1 MSASRRGVPTLPVP
15 LLRDAVGRE
24 VARLSLRGAA
34 KAIAVSPNGL
44 RNFLNGSA
52 PRSATRAKL
61 ERWLA
66 TQDRPS
72 RQPGVGQLV
81 RLLSELSADLSPQ
94 QTEQL
99 GRAITVLLAD
109 AYTARRLGGCRSC
122 SGITKRAGARARAK
136 SPRAALAG
144 DAPRW

>member
-1 MSASRRGVPTLPVP
+1 MSASRRGVPTLPVE

-52 PRSATRAKL
+52 PRSATRAKF

-66 TQDRPS
+66 GRERVTRP
-72 RQPGVGQLV
+72 PNVGQLV
-81 RLLSELSADLSPQ
+81 RLLNELAGDLSTQ
-94 QTEQL
+94 QT
-99 GRAITVLLAD
+99 
-109 AYTARRLGGCRSC
+109 
-122 SGITKRAGARARAK
+122 
-136 SPRAALAG
+136 AALAVEI
-144 DAPRW
+144 AALLSTAYETRRLSPPRWVQDLL

>member
-1 MSASRRGVPTLPVP
+1 MSASRRSVPTLPVP

-24 VARLSLRGAA
+24 VARISLRGAA
-34 KAIAVSPNGL
+34 KAISVSPNGL

-66 TQDRPS
+66 SQERPS
-72 RQPGVGQLV
+72 RPPGVGQLV

-99 GRAITVLLAD
+99 GRAITALLAD
-109 AYTARRLGGCRSC
+109 ASTARRLS
-122 SGITKRAGARARAK
+122 
-136 SPRAALAG
+136 SPRCGQHLLPHH
-144 DAPRW
+144 APRPGN

>member
-1 MSASRRGVPTLPVP
+1 MSPTRRNIPALPVP
-15 LLRDAVGRE
+15 LLRDAIGRE
-24 VARLSLRGAA
+24 TARMSLRRAA
-34 KAIAVSPNGL
+34 AAISISPNGL

-66 TQDRPS
+66 SQERPS
-72 RQPGVGQLV
+72 RPPGVGQLV

-99 GRAITVLLAD
+99 GRAITALLAD
-109 AYTARRLGGCRSC
+109 AYTARPLSSPRLG
-122 SGITKRAGARARAK
+122 
-136 SPRAALAG
+136 PDL
-144 DAPRW
+144 

>member
-1 MSASRRGVPTLPVP
+1 MSASRRGVPTLPVE

-52 PRSATRAKL
+52 PRRATRAKL

-72 RQPGVGQLV
+72 RPPGVGQLV
-81 RLLSELSADLSPQ
+81 RLLSDPPADLSPRPPA
-94 QTEQL
+94 QL
-99 GRAITVLLAD
+99 GL
-109 AYTARRLGGCRSC
+109 
-122 SGITKRAGARARAK
+122 
-136 SPRAALAG
+136 
-144 DAPRW
+144 

>member
-1 MSASRRGVPTLPVP
+1 MSPSRRGVPTLPVP

-24 VARLSLRGAA
+24 VARISLRGAA
-34 KAIAVSPNGL
+34 KAISVSPNGL

-66 TQDRPS
+66 SQERPS
-72 RQPGVGQLV
+72 RPPGVGQLV

-94 QTEQL
+94 PAAQL
-99 GRAITVLLAD
+99 GRALTAPLAD
-109 AYTARRLGGCRSC
+109 AYS
-122 SGITKRAGARARAK
+122 
-136 SPRAALAG
+136 
-144 DAPRW
+144 

>member
-1 MSASRRGVPTLPVP
+1 MSASRRGVPTLPVE

-52 PRSATRAKL
+52 PRTATRTKL

-66 TQDRPS
+66 SQERPS
-72 RQPGVGQLV
+72 RPPRVGPPV
-81 RLLSELSADLSPQ
+81 RLLSEPSADLSPQ
-94 QTEQL
+94 QSEPRR
-99 GRAITVLLAD
+99 RAVTPPPPD
-109 AYTARRLGGCRSC
+109 ASPPPRLS
-122 SGITKRAGARARAK
+122 
-136 SPRAALAG
+136 SP
-144 DAPRW
+144 PFV